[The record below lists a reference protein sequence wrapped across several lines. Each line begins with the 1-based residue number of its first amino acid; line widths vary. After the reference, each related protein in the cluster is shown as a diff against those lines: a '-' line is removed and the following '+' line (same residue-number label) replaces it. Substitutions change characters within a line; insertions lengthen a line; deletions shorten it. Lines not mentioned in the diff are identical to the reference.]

1 MSPPAALIRIPKAL
15 PAVIAVEQ
23 RGVMGVGRCSA
34 AKLAF
39 NCCRSEFATN
49 RMQLRHS
56 NSQFKCAASCAA
68 VELWSCCALTS
79 RGASRGAVVV
89 RRHTHTH
96 TDLVHTRATR
106 ATAQISRSTTGE
118 PLATPTHIQSGILTN
133 LCAALEHNDVCNE
146 AIVPLFGKDAQHIPL
161 CPPPP
166 RTPRIP
172 PSSPSTWHPKKGH
185 RRGRGA

>member
-1 MSPPAALIRIPKAL
+1 MRNPKAL
-15 PAVIAVEQ
+15 PAVVAVEQ
-23 RGVMGVGRCSA
+23 GTEGGWRWCA

-56 NSQFKCAASCAA
+56 NSQFECAASC
-68 VELWSCCALTS
+68 ELWSCCALTS

-96 TDLVHTRATR
+96 RQCRPLVHTRATR

-146 AIVPLFGKDAQHIPL
+146 AIVPLFGKDAHHIPL
-161 CPPPP
+161 CPTSHFSFFITIHLAPE
-166 RTPRIP
+166 
-172 PSSPSTWHPKKGH
+172 KKVIAEAEAH
-185 RRGRGA
+185 RKYAYVLV